1 MNRFHGPE
9 TSDCEKLL
17 LDNDPDLVELYLS
30 DMDSAA
36 ARRVASALRKNT
48 ILESLHV
55 CDNNILGDVGVS
67 AIAAAVE
74 TNTTIRE
81 LFLEANHIS
90 ELGAVILTKSLFE
103 HCTLYALIL
112 DNNNIG
118 GKGASTIA
126 KFLETNTV
134 LQRIDLQ
141 RNNIGDVG
149 ASALGKALEVNT
161 TLEWLDLANNNI
173 GNTGILAIASGLER
187 NTTLRTLFLA
197 MNNFDDVGMDALVF
211 AFYRSSPIAYVSAKF
226 SIRQRCLMQ
235 LYQGYNRNRLVEKV
249 SSQEIPDYLFPEAIS
264 CLSNHDAH
272 VNKLFEILKARPDLL
287 LHHSGVAS
295 CRSQSVKTFDAL

>member
-1 MNRFHGPE
+1 MNRFRGPE
-9 TSDCEKLL
+9 TTDCEKLL

-30 DMDSAA
+30 DMDTAA
-36 ARRVASALRKNT
+36 ASRVASALRKNT

-55 CDNNILGDVGVS
+55 CDNNILGDVGLS
-67 AIAAAVE
+67 AIAGALE
-74 TNTTIRE
+74 NTTIRE
-81 LFLEANHIS
+81 LFLEANQIS
-90 ELGAVILTKSLFE
+90 ELGAIILTKSLFE
-103 HCTLYALIL
+103 NYTLYALIL
-112 DNNNIG
+112 DDNNLG
-118 GKGASTIA
+118 DVGASTIA
-126 KFLETNTV
+126 KFLETNMV

-149 ASALGKALEVNT
+149 ASAIGKALKVNT
-161 TLEWLDLANNNI
+161 NLEWLDLANNNI

-211 AFYRSSPIAYVSAKF
+211 SFYRSSPIAYVSAKF
-226 SIRQRCLMQ
+226 SRRQRDLMQ

-249 SSQEIPDYLFPEAIS
+249 ASQEIPDYLFPEAIS
-264 CLSNHDAH
+264 CLSNHDEH

-287 LHHSGVAS
+287 LHHSGV
-295 CRSQSVKTFDAL
+295 